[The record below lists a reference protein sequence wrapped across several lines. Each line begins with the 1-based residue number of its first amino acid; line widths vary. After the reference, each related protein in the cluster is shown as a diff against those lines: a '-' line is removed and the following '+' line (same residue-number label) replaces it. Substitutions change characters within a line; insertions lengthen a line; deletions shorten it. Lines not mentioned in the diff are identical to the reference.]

1 MYSSH
6 FWSVELTSGSWRC
19 RLIGTRYISSVT
31 LMSDPHLAA
40 RLHGARLKVFDN
52 LHKSLVDV
60 DKVGECIRVAG
71 VPGGEL

>member
-1 MYSSH
+1 
-6 FWSVELTSGSWRC
+6 
-19 RLIGTRYISSVT
+19 
-31 LMSDPHLAA
+31 MSEPHLAA
-40 RLHGARLKVFDN
+40 RLHGTRLKVFDN